1 MRINFNRNG
10 EYEINFSEIIVVRS
24 YADIYLWMGLNPTG
38 DRKIV
43 GSIHPDH
50 YAGDYEFRI
59 FDPHVIGAKNMDQVV
74 YDLIGLLRAF
84 RSKNIVRDLALALEE
99 AFAEAAASE

>member
-1 MRINFNRNG
+1 MKTNFDANG
-10 EYEINFSEIIVVRS
+10 QYEINFSEIIVVRS
-24 YADIYLWMGLNPTG
+24 YADIYIWMGLDPDG
-38 DRKIV
+38 DRKII

-50 YAGDYEFRI
+50 YAGDWDFRI
-59 FDPHVIGAKNMDQVV
+59 FDPHLVGAEDMDQVI